1 MFTGLIETIGTVKS
15 FTRKGTYYTLTV
27 ESKISGELSLGQS
40 VSVSGACLTVT
51 RNDSHTFDVEM
62 MQETF
67 SRTWFGRGIH
77 PGTRV
82 NLERAMRLTD
92 RLDGHLVLGHVDGV
106 ATLKEIRGNETKE
119 AIFVPEDS
127 ELLRGIVEKG
137 SVAVD
142 GISLT
147 VIDAGNSSFSVGII
161 PATLS
166 ATTLG
171 ELKAGGVINLET
183 DILGKYVARLSE
195 FGKSV
200 KASEY
205 WTSLLS

>member
-1 MFTGLIETIGTVKS
+1 MFTGLIETIGTIKS
-15 FTRKGTYYTLTV
+15 FTRRGTYYTLTV
-27 ESKISGELSLGQS
+27 ESKISAELSLGQS

-62 MQETF
+62 MHETF
-67 SRTWFGRGIH
+67 IRTWFGRGLR
-77 PGTRV
+77 PGVRV

-106 ATLKEIRGNETKE
+106 ATLKEIRGTETKE
-119 AIFVPEDS
+119 AIFVPENLA
-127 ELLRGIVEKG
+127 LLRGIVEKG

-147 VIDAGNSSFSVGII
+147 VINAGSRSFSVGII

-171 ELKAGGVINLET
+171 ELKAGGIINLET
-183 DILGKYVARLSE
+183 DILGKYTARLLGFESAVND
-195 FGKSV
+195 SD
-200 KASEY
+200 Y
-205 WTSLLS
+205 WRSLLS

>member
-15 FTRKGTYYTLTV
+15 FSRKGTYYTLSI
-27 ESKISGELSLGQS
+27 ESEISGELSLGQS

-51 RNDSHTFDVEM
+51 RNDSHVFDVEM

-67 SRTWFGRGIH
+67 SRTCFGRGLH
-77 PGTRV
+77 AGTRV

-106 ATLKEIRGNETKE
+106 AVLKEIRGTDTKE
-119 AIFVPEDS
+119 AVFVPEDS
-127 ELLRGIVEKG
+127 DLLRGIVEKG

-147 VIDAGNSSFSVGII
+147 VIDAGTRSFSVGII

-171 ELKAGGVINLET
+171 GLKAGGIINLET

-195 FGKSV
+195 FGTGV
-200 KASEY
+200 KDSDY
-205 WTSLLS
+205 WRSLLS

>member
-27 ESKISGELSLGQS
+27 ESKISGELVIGQS

-51 RNDSHTFDVEM
+51 RNNPDTFDVEM
-62 MQETF
+62 MHETF
-67 SRTWFGRGIH
+67 IRTWFGRGLR

-106 ATLKEIRGNETKE
+106 ATLKEIRGTETKE
-119 AIFVPEDS
+119 AVFVPEDS

-195 FGKSV
+195 FGTKV
-200 KASEY
+200 KDSEY

>member
-1 MFTGLIETIGTVKS
+1 MFTGLIEAIGTVKS
-15 FTRKGTYYTLTV
+15 FSRKGTYYTLTV
-27 ESKISGELSLGQS
+27 EAGISGELFTGQS

-67 SRTWFGRGIH
+67 SRTWFGRGIR
-77 PGTRV
+77 PGIRV

-106 ATLKEIRGNETKE
+106 ATLKEIRGTETKE
-119 AIFVPEDS
+119 AVFVPENP

-147 VIDAGNSSFSVGII
+147 VIDAGNASFSVGII
-161 PATLS
+161 PATLG

-171 ELKAGGVINLET
+171 GLKAGGVINLET

-195 FGKSV
+195 FRPDTKDSD
-200 KASEY
+200 Y
-205 WTSLLS
+205 WRSLLS